1 MPGHNPYHSL
11 ASDPHVAMEYK
22 NKLNV
27 LSQRL
32 QVNGF
37 DYKRDYNG
45 MNDKQR
51 HVFTLGLFVVP
62 EQADNI
68 DEYVEFGH
76 NNCNCPDVSEDLQTM
91 CPSLMAGVKHIQH
104 SMRESQTKAI
114 ETTLELLIE
123 RCIDEI
129 IQEGR
134 GVMHPDTIGLKLA
147 NEKGLAIETVGQQFI
162 KIGEPEAITNQEQL
176 ALAVYQLIAKQNKIP
191 TPNNLKAALSN
202 NKLSKLVLY
211 SNAKGQEDKL
221 PARIKS
227 AQVLLAKADK
237 GKTLGKEV
245 YAFIKFGA
253 GQTSPGP
260 PWQQTQFRQQ
270 TGFGSKT
277 TQAGKEIQE
286 VGPSLLGG
294 GRDQKMALNSVPGSL
309 DESVL
314 SKIDTALA
322 RSLPAYL
329 KAAVAGQ
336 ALPVL
341 QFESEENRD
350 QYLPSIFKYLS
361 EVTGPIFLAT
371 GNKAYLGNDAVLDS
385 ALDNLLKPRGVNN
398 WTETDGVSWP
408 MSKNEKLKDSYVH
421 FGDKQ
426 DIMVSSKAGKGANP
440 SVAELYAELADIE
453 QEEKQQ
459 LIELYGPGNPSGISL
474 YTGNME
480 DPGIVDMM
488 ADKRYSWW
496 DLVIRM
502 HVVIAGDYNLTGDQY
517 NQVRELMKAER
528 ANKWPREMAPVAD
541 KNIKAKLDKFKALF
555 NPNTDKSDYSEA
567 LHIIAGM
574 AKLAQQTVNNA
585 QDKNGEKIFTNFAKA
600 MYNRLPL
607 VQIYAKRGAYVA
619 DGDTGIKS
627 GPLDIIYPAKFD
639 GEIRVDGGK
648 NYFATG
654 NKGKMT
660 IAIK

>member
-1 MPGHNPYHSL
+1 MPGHNPYQSL
-11 ASDPHVAMEYK
+11 ASDPNVAMEYK
-22 NKLNV
+22 NKINQLNQRLNV
-27 LSQRL
+27 
-32 QVNGF
+32 NGYNYDRDF
-37 DYKRDYNG
+37 DA

-51 HVFTLGLFVVP
+51 YIFTMGLFVSP
-62 EQADNI
+62 EQADSI
-68 DEYVEFGH
+68 DDYVEFGH
-76 NNCNCPDVSEDLQTM
+76 NNCDCPDMVDDLRQT
-91 CPSLMAGVKHIQH
+91 CPTLMAGIKDTQH
-104 SMRESQTKAI
+104 SMRETQTRTI
-114 ETTLELLIE
+114 EMGLEFLIE
-123 RCIDEI
+123 QCINEI

-134 GVMHPDTIGLKLA
+134 GVMHPDTVGLKLT
-147 NEKGLAIETVGQQFI
+147 NKEGQAIETVGQQFI
-162 KIGEPEAITNQEQL
+162 KIGEPETITNQAQL

-191 TPNNLKAALSN
+191 TPNDLKSALSN
-202 NKLSKLVLY
+202 SKLSKLVLY
-211 SNAKGQEDKL
+211 NSAEGQEDKL
-221 PARIKS
+221 PSRVKS
-227 AQVLLAKADK
+227 VQILFAKADK
-237 GKTLGKEV
+237 GKALGKEV
-245 YAFIKFGA
+245 YAFIKYGS

-294 GRDQKMALNSVPGSL
+294 SRDQKMALDSVPGSL

-361 EVTGPIFLAT
+361 EVTGPIFLAA
-371 GNKAYLGNDAVLDS
+371 GNKTYLGNDAVLDS
-385 ALDNLLKPRGVNN
+385 ALENLLKPRGVNN
-398 WTETDGVSWP
+398 WTESDGVSWP

-459 LIELYGPGNPSGISL
+459 LIELYGPGNPSGINL
-474 YTGNME
+474 YTGNTE

-502 HVVIAGDYNLTGDQY
+502 HVEIAGDYNLTGDQY
-517 NQVRELMKAER
+517 NQIRELMKAEKAKR
-528 ANKWPREMAPVAD
+528 WPREMAPVAD

-555 NPNTDKSDYSEA
+555 NPNTGKSDYSEA

-619 DGDTGIKS
+619 EGDTGIKS

-660 IAIK
+660 IKIP

>member
-11 ASDPHVAMEYK
+11 ASDPNVGMEFK
-22 NKLNV
+22 NKLNR

-32 QVNGF
+32 NVNGF
-37 DYKRDYNG
+37 NYDRDFSG

-51 HVFTLGLFVVP
+51 YVFTLGLFVSP
-62 EQADNI
+62 EQADSI
-68 DEYVEFGH
+68 DEYVEYGH
-76 NNCNCPDVSEDLQTM
+76 DNCDCPDVVDDLRQT
-91 CPSLMAGVKHIQH
+91 CPNLMSGIKDIQH
-104 SMRESQTKAI
+104 SMRESQTKDI
-114 ETTLELLIE
+114 EMGLELLIE
-123 RCIDEI
+123 QCINEI

-134 GVMHPDTIGLKLA
+134 GVMHPDTVGLKLT
-147 NEKGLAIETVGQQFI
+147 NKEGQAIETVGQQFI
-162 KIGEPEAITNQEQL
+162 KIGEPETITNQAQL

-191 TPNNLKAALSN
+191 TPNDLKSALSN
-202 NKLSKLVLY
+202 SKLSKLVLY
-211 SNAKGQEDKL
+211 NSAEGQEDKL
-221 PARIKS
+221 PSRVKS
-227 AQVLLAKADK
+227 VQILFAKADK
-237 GKTLGKEV
+237 GKALGKEV
-245 YAFIKFGA
+245 YAFIKYGS

-294 GRDQKMALNSVPGSL
+294 SRDQKMALDSVPGSL

-361 EVTGPIFLAT
+361 EVTGPIFLAA
-371 GNKAYLGNDAVLDS
+371 GNKTYLGNDAVLDS
-385 ALDNLLKPRGVNN
+385 ALENLLKPRGVNN
-398 WTETDGVSWP
+398 WTESDGVSWP

-459 LIELYGPGNPSGISL
+459 LIELYGPGNPSGINL
-474 YTGNME
+474 YTGNTE

-502 HVVIAGDYNLTGDQY
+502 HVEIAGDYNLTGDQY
-517 NQVRELMKAER
+517 NQIRELMKAEKAKR
-528 ANKWPREMAPVAD
+528 WPREMAPVAD

-555 NPNTDKSDYSEA
+555 NPNTGKSDYSEA

-619 DGDTGIKS
+619 EGDTGIKS

-660 IAIK
+660 IKIP